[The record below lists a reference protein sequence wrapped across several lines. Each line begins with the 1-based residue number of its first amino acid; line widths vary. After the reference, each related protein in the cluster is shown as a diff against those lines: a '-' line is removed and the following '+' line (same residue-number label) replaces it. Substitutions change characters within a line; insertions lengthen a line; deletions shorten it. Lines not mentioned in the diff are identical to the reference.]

1 MVDGQQ
7 KVCNMNLNLKGKKI
21 LITGASRGIGLAIAE
36 SSLQEGAKT
45 CLVSRGSNTLSENEE
60 KLQNDYGSKNTFAC
74 KCDCSNIES
83 LNSLR
88 IEIGNRWNGLEV
100 LIVNVGDGRSV
111 SDALPDDEQ
120 WKKTWNSNFESALQT
135 ARTFLPMLK
144 ESKGALLF
152 ISSIA
157 GLEAIGAPTD
167 YSVAKSALIS
177 LTKQMARRLAP
188 KVRVNCI
195 APGNIYFEGGS
206 WDEKKTA
213 DPEKINKLIDAT
225 VPMNRFGTPDEIAD
239 AALFLCSDRASFITG
254 SVLVVDGGQTVGIF

>member
-1 MVDGQQ
+1 
-7 KVCNMNLNLKGKKI
+7 
-21 LITGASRGIGLAIAE
+21 
-36 SSLQEGAKT
+36 
-45 CLVSRGSNTLSENEE
+45 
-60 KLQNDYGSKNTFAC
+60 
-74 KCDCSNIES
+74 
-83 LNSLR
+83 
-88 IEIGNRWNGLEV
+88 
-100 LIVNVGDGRSV
+100 
-111 SDALPDDEQ
+111 
-120 WKKTWNSNFESALQT
+120 LQT
-135 ARTFLPMLK
+135 ARTFLPMLE
-144 ESKGALLF
+144 ESKGVLLF

-213 DPEKINKLIDAT
+213 DPEKINKLIYAT